1 MKLLFFILI
10 LFSQTVYGFTLNP
23 NTGKG
28 FNNNEINLYIAN
40 TDCSGA
46 GFTTAQYVTLV
57 KQAVNKFWNSVPTSS
72 LRIDVKGIN
81 SSIDIAGDTHSSA
94 LSKVPANTILA
105 GCNTSANDFD
115 DPSILGSAVMSCSG
129 GSCRAV
135 LILNAHPN
143 SELPNKSNATIEAII
158 AHEIGHAFG
167 LGHSEFKHN
176 LMYFSISG
184 KFQEWLGQDDIDGVT
199 YLYPLDSEAEILGIS
214 ALGSC
219 GTVATNTE
227 KDHDNFLKS
236 LFSGVFFILLL
247 IAIRRSLFRYY

>member
-1 MKLLFFILI
+1 MKLLFFTLI
-10 LFSQTVYGFTLNP
+10 LFTKTAHGFTLNP

-28 FNNNEINLYIAN
+28 FKNNEINLHIAN

-46 GFTTAQYVTLV
+46 GFTTTQYVTLV

-72 LRIDVKGIN
+72 LRIDVKGVN
-81 SSIDIAGDTHSSA
+81 SGIDITGDTHTSA

-105 GCNTSANDFD
+105 GCNTSADDFD
-115 DPSILGSAVMSCSG
+115 DPSILGSAVMGCTG
-129 GSCRAV
+129 GNCRAV

-143 SELPNKSNATIEAII
+143 SELPNKSNATVEAII

-219 GTVATNTE
+219 GTVAIKKE
-227 KDHDNFLKS
+227 KDYEPFLKS
-236 LFSGVFFILLL
+236 LFSGIFFIICL
-247 IAIRRSLFRYY
+247 IAIRRSVFKYY